1 MYSIFMYLCILGS
14 MDPKDH
20 FKSIY
25 GHAENHFGNQRSGRA
40 RPATGLRAGRRA
52 SRGNSLTFGMSC
64 FTLVMMGVGLGEE
77 SMFGEFGKDADIR
90 IMLLLT
96 LYILLVP
103 IMAMNLLVAM

>member
-1 MYSIFMYLCILGS
+1 
-14 MDPKDH
+14 
-20 FKSIY
+20 
-25 GHAENHFGNQRSGRA
+25 
-40 RPATGLRAGRRA
+40 
-52 SRGNSLTFGMSC
+52 MSC

>member
-1 MYSIFMYLCILGS
+1 MAVVLSKCRI
-14 MDPKDH
+14 
-20 FKSIY
+20 
-25 GHAENHFGNQRSGRA
+25 
-40 RPATGLRAGRRA
+40 TV
-52 SRGNSLTFGMSC
+52 SLTLNVS
-64 FTLVMMGVGLGEE
+64 LVVMMGVGLGEE

>member
-1 MYSIFMYLCILGS
+1 M
-14 MDPKDH
+14 P
-20 FKSIY
+20 
-25 GHAENHFGNQRSGRA
+25 
-40 RPATGLRAGRRA
+40 
-52 SRGNSLTFGMSC
+52 RGNATAAAVCVSDWISPEDG
-64 FTLVMMGVGLGEE
+64 GRLGEE